1 MTQLVLHGAVSQ
13 SNLRDPICHTF
24 HLLFLAY
31 MPLNSQ
37 PAPNARSL
45 DLAKP
50 LAFFDLETTGTT
62 VGLDRIVEIGVLKM
76 TPDGKELQ
84 LQIRVNPEIQIPREA
99 TAVHGISDK
108 DVEDKPT
115 FGKVARRVARFLEGC
130 DFAGYNVLHF
140 DLPMLEAEFRRV
152 GVPLGMKGRQVIDV
166 MAIYFQKEPRD
177 LKAALRFY
185 CGGEH
190 ANAHSAFADAC
201 ACRNVLQGQIKMY
214 PDLPNT
220 PAKLGELL
228 MELAR
233 RKTLDSGGWF
243 ETRHGKP
250 AFARGKHQGMLIQEV
265 SQAAPDYLQ
274 WMLTT
279 NLPQDTIKLIRSVT
293 PNFGK

>member
-1 MTQLVLHGAVSQ
+1 MEKDGVASRAATPYVTPSIYYF
-13 SNLRDPICHTF
+13 LR
-24 HLLFLAY
+24 
-31 MPLNSQ
+31 MPVKSQ

-45 DLAKP
+45 DLVKP

-62 VGLDRIVEIGVLKM
+62 VGLDRIVEIGILKV

-84 LQIRVNPEIQIPREA
+84 LQTRINPEIRIPREA
-99 TAVHGISDK
+99 TAVHGISDS

-115 FGKVARRVARFLEGC
+115 FGKVALRVARFLEGC

-152 GVPLGMKGRQVIDV
+152 GAPLGMKGREVIDV

-185 CGGEH
+185 CGAEH

-201 ACRNVLQGQIKMY
+201 ACRSVLQGQIKMY
-214 PDLPNT
+214 ADLPNT
-220 PAKLGELL
+220 PVKLGELL
-228 MELAR
+228 MERAKQ
-233 RKTLDSGGWF
+233 KTLDSGGWF

-250 AFARGKHQGMLIQEV
+250 AFARGKHQGRLIQEV
-265 SQAAPDYLQ
+265 PKLRQ
-274 WMLTT
+274 TT
-279 NLPQDTIKLIRSVT
+279 CN
-293 PNFGK
+293 GC